1 MKVKVK
7 DSDAKQMALF
17 AACNDSMASLG
28 ISLNDVIDAG
38 RLDLVSNLTEK
49 AGWSIFVIY
58 SVEITVRQRKREK
71 NAEQILLDKM
81 NGPFGFPGIAGI
93 VVVDGVL
100 GEGRSK
106 EYLPHIVMETDIFL
120 KTLVEI

>member
-7 DSDAKQMALF
+7 DSDAKQKALF

-28 ISLNDVIDAG
+28 ISLNDVIDDG
-38 RLDLVSNLTEK
+38 NLDLARNRTAK
-49 AGWSIFVIY
+49 GWSIFMIY
-58 SVEITVRQRKREK
+58 FTEIAISRSSRKK
-71 NAEQILLDKM
+71 NAEQILLEKM
-81 NGPFGFPGIAGI
+81 NGPFGFPAIAGI

-106 EYLPHIVMETDIFL
+106 EYLPHIVMEIDIFL

>member
-1 MKVKVK
+1 MSFFSSIFKKKQKPTYPQVVLITSLKIFKLYGIDDPTDIQMFKMFAYLCVCGKTYMKVKVK
-7 DSDAKQMALF
+7 DSDAKQKALF

-58 SVEITVRQRKREK
+58 SVEITVHQRRKR
-71 NAEQILLDKM
+71 
-81 NGPFGFPGIAGI
+81 
-93 VVVDGVL
+93 
-100 GEGRSK
+100 
-106 EYLPHIVMETDIFL
+106 
-120 KTLVEI
+120 